1 MQVKPLF
8 FFIFSF
14 ILSGSILFA
23 QEKTQISVDKS
34 KHNFGVIKEEEGKV
48 GHVFVVKNP
57 GKTPLVI
64 DRITTSC
71 GCTLPEWS
79 KEPVPPGGTKEINVW
94 YDPEGRPGRFYKTI
108 SVYSNADPRRFVMT
122 IEGEVERKPAV
133 VLSRNYPYSIGDLKM
148 LSKTISFN
156 TIRPNETLGDKIE
169 VKNSGEK
176 TVTVRFEELPSFITV
191 EARPMT
197 LRPNDIGEIVF
208 LLNANGVGRKGRYHS
223 HIPIK
228 IQTEG
233 SEPIVQNVM
242 LTANIIDDFSKLS
255 ASDKEKAP
263 SAKIVPTLVDFG
275 KVENRSSILGLGG
288 KETRTFEITNKGKS
302 ALIIYSVTSDDAVID
317 ISGGKKELKPDASAS
332 FKIAIR
338 PKDFKVKLES
348 TITIVCND
356 PNGPVRLIKVT
367 AEK

>member
-1 MQVKPLF
+1 MRQLIFLV
-8 FFIFSF
+8 FSF

-23 QEKTQISVDKS
+23 QEKTKISVDKAN
-34 KHNFGVIKEEEGKV
+34 HDFGVIKEEGGDVE
-48 GHVFVVKNP
+48 HVFVVKNA
-57 GKTPLVI
+57 GKIPLVI

-79 KEPVPPGGTKEINVW
+79 KDPVPPGGTKEIKIW
-94 YDPEGRPGRFYKTI
+94 YDPEGRPGGFYKTI

-122 IEGEVERKPAV
+122 IKGEVERKPAV
-133 VLSRNYPYSIGDLKM
+133 ALSRNYPYSIGDLKM
-148 LSKTISFN
+148 LSKVVSFN
-156 TIRPNETLGDKIE
+156 TIRPNETLGERIE

-176 TVTVRFEELPSFITV
+176 AVTVRLGELPSFITV

-197 LRPNDIGEIVF
+197 LRPGEVGEIVF
-208 LLNANGVGRKGRYHS
+208 LLNAKGIGRKGRYLS
-223 HIPIK
+223 QIPVK
-228 IQTEG
+228 VQTEG
-233 SEPIVQNVM
+233 VEPVAKNIP
-242 LTANIIDDFSKLS
+242 LTANVVDDFSKLS

-263 SAKIVPTLVDFG
+263 STQLSATIVDFG
-275 KVENRSSILGLGG
+275 KVENKSSILGIGG

-302 ALIIYSVTSDDAVID
+302 ALIIYSVTSDDSVID
-317 ISGGKKELKPDASAS
+317 ISGGKKELKPGASAS

-348 TITIVCND
+348 IITVVCND